1 MYCFMDNK
9 LTKLKSFEKKEL
21 LKQLKVTWTYNSN
34 AIEGNTLSEGDTSF
48 IIESGL
54 TVQGKSLSEHN
65 QVVGH
70 IKAIDLIYGL
80 LDKDHIDEK
89 DLFTL
94 HKAIQTEFVLDYE
107 KPNGAYKVVP
117 NGRWKKIEK
126 RDKLFYYPHP
136 DYTQHLMDL
145 WFTEYGHINIE
156 IKNKEEAVK
165 IYTDAH
171 IAFTSIHP
179 FWDGN
184 GRLARLVANL
194 PLLKNEYL
202 PIIINNE
209 HRQEYQDIQFEYQ
222 MNSKPLDIETAQ
234 LIDENSDYSNL
245 LNFFSKEYKNSEK
258 LLKEIKNSRKQLKT
272 KTRRP

>member
-1 MYCFMDNK
+1 MDNK
-9 LTKLKSFEKKEL
+9 LSELKRFEKEEL

-65 QVVGH
+65 QVIGH
-70 IKAIDLIYGL
+70 LKAIDLIYEL
-80 LDKDHIDEK
+80 LNKECIDEA
-89 DLFTL
+89 DLFML
-94 HKAIQTEFVLDYE
+94 HKAIQTEFVVDYE

-117 NGRWKKIEK
+117 NGRWKKIDG
-126 RDKLFYYPHP
+126 RNKLFYYPQP
-136 DYTQHLMDL
+136 DHTQHLMHL
-145 WFTEYGHINIE
+145 WFEKYGNISRD
-156 IKNKEEAVK
+156 ITSKKEAIE
-165 IYTDAH
+165 IYTDMH
-171 IAFTSIHP
+171 ISFTSIHP

-209 HRQEYQDIQFEYQ
+209 HKQKYQDIQFEYQ
-222 MNSKPLDIETAQ
+222 INSLTLNTETTK
-234 LIDENSDYSNL
+234 LIDKNDNYFDL
-245 LNFFSKEYKNSEK
+245 LDFFTGEYENSEK
-258 LLKEIKNSRKQLKT
+258 LLIEIKKSREQLNQIH
-272 KTRRP
+272 